1 MIISKLDSTINER
14 AKERREKMT
23 IKEMLEILSDK
34 LKKGK
39 TFLKRLYLI

>member
-14 AKERREKMT
+14 AKERRKKMT

-39 TFLKRLYLI
+39 TFLERL